1 MLQWWLTT
9 HVVWYFGGGFP
20 TKWAHSARARNESA
34 SVNYA
39 PMAPASVDTSSG
51 CVTVDVLELSHYEH
65 CGAEFGG
72 RVVEM
77 DQG

>member
-1 MLQWWLTT
+1 
-9 HVVWYFGGGFP
+9 
-20 TKWAHSARARNESA
+20 
-34 SVNYA
+34 
-39 PMAPASVDTSSG
+39 MAPASVDTSSG